1 MILAAVLVIPTA
13 SLWRVHAGATGASA
27 RVDEP
32 VTLASLSMVDDASL
46 RYPVEVVRKGSAP
59 EWVYVKVENQVV
71 PEPGFLP
78 LILVSALALLRRKR
92 G

>member
-1 MILAAVLVIPTA
+1 
-13 SLWRVHAGATGASA
+13 
-27 RVDEP
+27 
-32 VTLASLSMVDDASL
+32 MVDDASL

>member
-1 MILAAVLVIPTA
+1 MLAAILVVPTA
-13 SLWRVHAGATGASA
+13 TLWRVHAGNPEPATSA
-27 RVDEP
+27 TETRMFAAAPAAEDC
-32 VTLASLSMVDDASL
+32 AL

-78 LILVSALALLRRKR
+78 LILLSALALLRRRR